1 MILGALASYY
11 ERLAEDRERRHVPPI
26 GYSYE
31 NISYVLILNLDGS
44 PVRLEP
50 WQDTSNRKPRP
61 KREVVPLT
69 ERTSGV
75 KAKFLWD
82 NSSYIFGRSSKS
94 KRCEREHNNFKQ
106 LHERLLEG
114 TDDPGLKALLC
125 YLRRWRPECL
135 DTLPGAESILGEENA
150 NIIFRLDS
158 DIPFLHAQEAA
169 KEIWSRNFGKDNVSP
184 GVCLVS
190 GDHTL
195 IANIHPVIKGIRDA
209 QTRGACIVSFN
220 ANAFTSF
227 GKEGGANAP
236 VEANRV
242 YAYTLALNYLLAE
255 ARQRAQIADATTV
268 FWAEAD
274 FAEVASKLETIFGC
288 ALSDHPRSATE
299 NANAISLLDEISKG
313 RPLDQIDPPLADDK
327 SRFHVLGLSPNAA
340 RIAIRFWESNTFSF
354 FADNLRQHYLDL
366 RIRPLPWKTPP
377 SVWRLL
383 LQTAPQRK
391 SENVP
396 PALAGAVMRA
406 ILTGQPYPHT
416 LFGQIIARVRADHD
430 VNGLRAGIL
439 KACLV
444 RRYRQIQK
452 TEQEVIYLV
461 SLDRNERNAAY
472 RLGRLFALLEIT
484 QRATL
489 GDINSTIRDRFYAS
503 ASVTPAAVFPSLLR
517 NSKNHLANLRRGRTA
532 SWVKSGPKL
541 GWWLDKEMEIVLE
554 GVGPSFPRT
563 FSMDDQGRFAIGYYH
578 QRFASV
584 APGEAQLNGQIEHDE
599 DEILT

>member
-125 YLRRWRPECL
+125 YLRCWRPECL

-195 IANIHPVIKGIRDA
+195 IANIHPVIKGVRDA

-274 FAEVASKLETIFGC
+274 LRKLQASSRLSLVARSRTIHALPRRTRMQYHCSMRSRKEGRLIKSTRRWRTTKVASTCLG
-288 ALSDHPRSATE
+288 
-299 NANAISLLDEISKG
+299 SLLMLPASQSVFG
-313 RPLDQIDPPLADDK
+313 RVIPSPSSQTTCGSTIWTSGSAPCHGRRRRQYGGFCYRRHRRGNPRTCRQPL
-327 SRFHVLGLSPNAA
+327 
-340 RIAIRFWESNTFSF
+340 
-354 FADNLRQHYLDL
+354 
-366 RIRPLPWKTPP
+366 
-377 SVWRLL
+377 
-383 LQTAPQRK
+383 
-391 SENVP
+391 
-396 PALAGAVMRA
+396 
-406 ILTGQPYPHT
+406 
-416 LFGQIIARVRADHD
+416 
-430 VNGLRAGIL
+430 
-439 KACLV
+439 
-444 RRYRQIQK
+444 
-452 TEQEVIYLV
+452 
-461 SLDRNERNAAY
+461 
-472 RLGRLFALLEIT
+472 LGR
-484 QRATL
+484 
-489 GDINSTIRDRFYAS
+489 
-503 ASVTPAAVFPSLLR
+503 
-517 NSKNHLANLRRGRTA
+517 
-532 SWVKSGPKL
+532 
-541 GWWLDKEMEIVLE
+541 
-554 GVGPSFPRT
+554 
-563 FSMDDQGRFAIGYYH
+563 
-578 QRFASV
+578 
-584 APGEAQLNGQIEHDE
+584 
-599 DEILT
+599 